1 MGGGG
6 GFVCLGKELCD
17 CSDWRIVTQVL
28 FSMQMPKKMESIISK
43 KIGRK
48 MEMKRCRTRL

>member
-1 MGGGG
+1 M
-6 GFVCLGKELCD
+6 CLGKKLCD